1 MPKRPAFSWSLFC
14 ALRRGKPLP
23 TRGARIDDCG
33 GARRAVGRAVA
44 KRDAPRVG
52 RLPWDGHAR
61 TVRSPQ
67 HQLRGKTRR
76 EVGGSGARGCHRR
89 TVTVGARLPKRGGG
103 EGCRANA
110 ARVST
115 RAAAPYARQ
124 TRWLQRARTA
134 RRCGASSRDA
144 GPSAAG
150 VHEHGGRRPQ
160 CKARLQRPISS
171 SLPRVRPY
179 ER

>member
-1 MPKRPAFSWSLFC
+1 M
-14 ALRRGKPLP
+14 
-23 TRGARIDDCG
+23 
-33 GARRAVGRAVA
+33 GRAVA
-44 KRDAPRVG
+44 KRNAPRVG

-76 EVGGSGARGCHRR
+76 EVGSSGARGCHRR
-89 TVTVGARLPKRGGG
+89 TVTVGARLPWAHGSRKEAAVKVAAG
-103 EGCRANA
+103 ERSSGA

-134 RRCGASSRDA
+134 RRCGASPRDA

-150 VHEHGGRRPQ
+150 VREHGGRRPQ